1 MLGKKLDNP
10 RRKYD
15 AEFKADVVRM
25 MLNGRSVRELSL
37 SMGLNENML
46 HRWKSTYNEGL
57 GSSSPQPSANAAILP
72 PVPAAEHERVKA
84 RLREVEQERDIL
96 KKALGIFS
104 RGI

>member
-1 MLGKKLDNP
+1 MSGKKAVP

-15 AEFKADVVRM
+15 NEFKLDVLK
-25 MLNGRSVRELSL
+25 MLSGGRSVQDVSQSL
-37 SMGLNENML
+37 GINPGMV
-46 HRWKSTYNEGL
+46 HRWKAGQNEADGTTRSL
-57 GSSSPQPSANAAILP
+57 ADTTGPEVSRTD
-72 PVPAAEHERVKA
+72 HERVKA

>member
-1 MLGKKLDNP
+1 MLGKKSDKP

-15 AEFKADVVRM
+15 AEFKEDVLKM
-25 MLNGRSVRELSL
+25 ASAGRPVQEIATSL
-37 SMGLNENML
+37 GINVGMVHKWRAKQAG
-46 HRWKSTYNEGL
+46 
-57 GSSSPQPSANAAILP
+57 AAGQSRPLM
-72 PVPAAEHERVKA
+72 PVIIPAVSGVEHERIKA